1 MSQEDAWAYWM
12 RNARLWTIEQYASK
26 EEALEA
32 AGLRE

>member
-1 MSQEDAWAYWM
+1 MALSFTI
-12 RNARLWTIEQYASK
+12 RNGLIIRQQSFRSK